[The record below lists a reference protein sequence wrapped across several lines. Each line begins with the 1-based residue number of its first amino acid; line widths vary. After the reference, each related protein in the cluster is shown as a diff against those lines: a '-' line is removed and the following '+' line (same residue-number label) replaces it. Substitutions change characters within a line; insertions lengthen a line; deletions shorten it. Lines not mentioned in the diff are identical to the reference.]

1 MSYCAIDFGTSNSG
15 VVVADTQRGTRLV
28 PLEDGLP
35 TMPTAVFFFTDEH
48 EAAQAHGVHRPEGA
62 LARAYGRAAVA
73 AYVEGYAG
81 RLMRSLKSILGS
93 DLAEQTTDLGNGYT
107 VRYLDV
113 ITGYLRYLKHAGE
126 ASAKQPLDRVVLG
139 RPVFFVDDDPE
150 RDARAQA
157 TLAAAARTAGFA
169 DVRFQFEP
177 IAAAFDYEQQ
187 VSQEQ
192 IVLVADIGGG
202 TSDFSVV
209 RVGPL
214 RRLRTDRRDDIL
226 ANHGVH
232 IAGTDFDRQIEL
244 AALLPLVGLG
254 AQGPDGQ
261 GARQVPSTIYHD
273 LATWH
278 LINTCYR
285 PRRVAEWR
293 AMADWFTDPE
303 LHRRLMRVLELRLG
317 HELAAKSEAA
327 KISAAAGTPAQ
338 VALDALAPGLVAT
351 VDEALAVGA
360 IHADLDRIVE
370 AAVRTVR
377 DAGLA
382 PERLDALYF
391 TGGSTGLAP
400 LTERLSARFATARPV
415 QGDRL
420 ASVATG
426 LGVHASRVFGVS
438 LPSPVPGRRPT

>member
-1 MSYCAIDFGTSNSG
+1 MSYCAIDFGTSNSS
-15 VVVADTQRGTRLV
+15 VVVADHQGSRRLV
-28 PLEDGLP
+28 PLEDGQS
-35 TMPTAVFFFTDEH
+35 TIPTAVFFFTDEL
-48 EAAQAHGVHRPEGA
+48 EAAQAHGVHRPDGA
-62 LARAYGRAAVA
+62 MARAYGRAAVA
-73 AYVEGYAG
+73 AYVDGYAG

-93 DLAEQTTDLGNGYT
+93 SLAEQTTDLGNGYA

-113 ITGYLRYLKHAGE
+113 ITGYLRYLRRAGE
-126 ASAKQPLDRVVLG
+126 ASAQQPLDRVVLG
-139 RPVFFVDDDPE
+139 RPVFFVDDDAE

-157 TLAAAARTAGFA
+157 TLAAAAQAAGFG

-187 VSQEQ
+187 VVHEQ

-209 RVGPL
+209 RVGPGQ
-214 RRLRTDRRDDIL
+214 RLRADRRDDIL

-244 AALLPLVGLG
+244 TALLPLVGFG
-254 AQGPDGQ
+254 AHGPGGQ
-261 GARQVPSTIYHD
+261 GARPVPSTIYHD

-293 AMADWFTDPE
+293 AMVDWFAEPE

-317 HELAAKSEAA
+317 HELAAKTEAA
-327 KISAAAGTPAQ
+327 KISASAGTPAR
-338 VALDALAPGLVAT
+338 VALDALAPGLAVT
-351 VDEALAVGA
+351 VDEALALEA
-360 IHADLDRIVE
+360 IRADLERIVE
-370 AAVRTVR
+370 AAVQTVQA
-377 DAGLA
+377 AGLP
-382 PERLDALYF
+382 PERIDALYL
-391 TGGSTGLAP
+391 TGGSTGMAP
-400 LTERLSARFATARPV
+400 LTERLSARFATARSV

-426 LGVHASRVFGVS
+426 LGVHASRVFG
-438 LPSPVPGRRPT
+438 T

>member
-1 MSYCAIDFGTSNSG
+1 MGYCAIDFGTSNSG
-15 VVVADTQRGTRLV
+15 VAIANIQGTTQLV
-28 PLEDGLP
+28 PLDDGQP

-48 EAAQAHGVHRPEGA
+48 EAALAHGVQHPAGA
-62 LARAYGRAAVA
+62 LPRAYGRAAIA

-93 DLAEQTTDLGNGYT
+93 SLAEQTTDLGSGYA
-107 VRYLDV
+107 VRYMDV
-113 ITGYLRYLKHAGE
+113 ITSYLRHLRHAGE
-126 ASAKQPLDRVVLG
+126 AAAQQPLDRVVLG
-139 RPVFFVDDDPE
+139 RPVFFVDDDAE

-157 TLAAAARTAGFA
+157 TLATAAQAAGFA

-177 IAAAFDYEQQ
+177 IAAALDYEQQ

-209 RVGPL
+209 RVGPQ
-214 RRLRTDRRDDIL
+214 RRVRADRRDDIL
-226 ANHGVH
+226 ASHGVH

-244 AALLPLVGLG
+244 AALLPLAGLG
-254 AQGPDGQ
+254 ARGPGGH
-261 GARQVPSTIYHD
+261 GARQVPSTVYHD

-285 PRRVAEWR
+285 PQRVAEWR
-293 AMADWFTDPE
+293 GLADWFADPE
-303 LHRRLMRVLELRLG
+303 LHRRLMRVLDLRLG

-327 KISAAAGTPAQ
+327 KISAAAGTAAH
-338 VALDALAPGLVAT
+338 VALDALAPGLSAT
-351 VDEALAVGA
+351 VDEAMAVAA
-360 IHADLDRIVE
+360 ISTHLDRIVE
-370 AAVRTVR
+370 AAEQTVR
-377 DAGLA
+377 DAGL
-382 PERLDALYF
+382 RSDRIDALYF

-400 LTERLSARFATARPV
+400 LTRRLSARFAAAQSV
-415 QGDRL
+415 HGNRL

-426 LGVHASRVFGVS
+426 LGVHASRVFA
-438 LPSPVPGRRPT
+438 RPHR

>member
-1 MSYCAIDFGTSNSG
+1 MSYCAIDFGTSNSS
-15 VVVADTQRGTRLV
+15 VIVADQQGGMRLV
-28 PLEDGLP
+28 TLEDGQS
-35 TMPTAVFFFTDEH
+35 TIPTAVFFFTDEL
-48 EAAQAHGVHRPEGA
+48 EAAHAHGVHRPDGA
-62 LARAYGRAAVA
+62 MARAYGRAAVA
-73 AYVEGYAG
+73 AYVDGYAG

-93 DLAEQTTDLGNGYT
+93 SLAEQTTDLGNGYA

-113 ITGYLRYLKHAGE
+113 ITGYLRYLRRAGE
-126 ASAKQPLDRVVLG
+126 ASAQQPLDRVVLG
-139 RPVFFVDDDPE
+139 RPVFFVDDDAE

-157 TLAAAARTAGFA
+157 TLTAAAQAAGFR

-187 VSQEQ
+187 VVHEQ

-209 RVGPL
+209 RVGPAQ
-214 RRLRTDRRDDIL
+214 RLRADRRDDIL

-244 AALLPLVGLG
+244 AALLPLLG
-254 AQGPDGQ
+254 FGAHGPGGQ
-261 GARQVPSTIYHD
+261 GARPVPSTIYHD

-293 AMADWFTDPE
+293 AMVDWFAEPE

-317 HELAAKSEAA
+317 HELAAKTEAA
-327 KISAAAGTPAQ
+327 KISASAGTPAR
-338 VALDALAPGLVAT
+338 VALDALAPGLAVT
-351 VDEALAVGA
+351 VDEALALEA
-360 IHADLDRIVE
+360 IRADLERIVE
-370 AAVRTVR
+370 AAVQTVR
-377 DAGLA
+377 AAGLP
-382 PERLDALYF
+382 PERIDVLYL
-391 TGGSTGLAP
+391 TGGSTGMAA
-400 LTERLSARFATARPV
+400 LTERLSARFAKARSV

-420 ASVATG
+420 ASVAMG
-426 LGVHASRVFGVS
+426 LGVHASRVFGTS
-438 LPSPVPGRRPT
+438 TRK

>member
-15 VVVADTQRGTRLV
+15 VVVANTQSGMRLV
-28 PLEDGLP
+28 PLEDEQP

-48 EAAQAHGVHRPEGA
+48 EAAQANGVQRPEGA
-62 LARAYGRAAVA
+62 LPRAYGRAAVA
-73 AYVEGYAG
+73 AYVDGYAG

-93 DLAEQTTDLGNGYT
+93 NLAEQTTDLGNGYS

-113 ITGYLRYLKHAGE
+113 ITGYLRHLRHAGE
-126 ASAKQPLDRVVLG
+126 ASAKQTLDRVVIG

-157 TLAAAARTAGFA
+157 TLAAAALAAGFA

-177 IAAAFDYEQQ
+177 IAAAFDYERQT
-187 VSQEQ
+187 SQEQ

-209 RVGPL
+209 RVGPM
-214 RRLRTDRRDDIL
+214 RRMRADRRDDIL

-254 AQGPDGQ
+254 AYGPGGQ

-293 AMADWFTDPE
+293 AMADWFADPE

-327 KISAAAGTPAQ
+327 KISASAGTPAQ
-338 VALDALAPGLVAT
+338 VALDALAPGLVVT
-351 VDEALAVGA
+351 VDEALALDA
-360 IHADLDRIVE
+360 IRADLDRIAR
-370 AAVRTVR
+370 AAMQTVR

-382 PERLDALYF
+382 PERIDALYF

-415 QGDRL
+415 HGDRL

-426 LGVHASRVFGVS
+426 LGVHASRVFGS
-438 LPSPVPGRRPT
+438 